1 MMALAC
7 QENSYCKE
15 FQTSVRSCTP
25 AELSLPGKTK
35 EKLQGYEVVLED
47 TILFPE
53 GGGQP
58 DDRGTINDIEVLRI
72 TRRGADAI
80 NFVTK
85 EIQAGTEV
93 CLKVDWKRRFD
104 HMQQHTGQHLI
115 TAIAESMY
123 GCPTT
128 SWNLGENISS
138 IELDIPSLTDQQMA
152 DMETAVNEKILACV
166 PITPHLYH
174 DKDDPE
180 LQKFRCR
187 GLPDDHIGP
196 VRVLEI
202 NGIDSCLCCGTHVS
216 NLSHIQMIKL
226 LWTEKAKKKG
236 RTNLMFVAGGRVLQY
251 LGRSVKV
258 ERSLTTLLKGP
269 VEDHYERA
277 ETAVKGFK
285 STQKYVTSLLR
296 DLAVFEGQKF
306 KSNGNPLLCL
316 HRKEGDLEFMN
327 IIIQQVDNCNKICFL
342 TVGEEKGAGLFL
354 LSGPEDFIQN
364 VGPKVAEILN
374 GKGSINRGNYQ
385 GKANKLSQKGK
396 AEKLIQE
403 YLSSKDNSVKCDDRS
418 AEDKE
423 P

>member
-1 MMALAC
+1 MALAC
-7 QENSYCKE
+7 QQNSYCKE
-15 FQTSVRSCTP
+15 FQTKVKSCSP
-25 AELSLPGKTK
+25 AELPGKTK
-35 EKLQGYEVVLED
+35 KEKLKGYEVILED

-58 DDRGTINDIEVLRI
+58 DDRGTINDVEVLRI
-72 TRRGADAI
+72 TRRGADAV

-128 SWNLGENISS
+128 SWCLGENISS
-138 IELDIPSLTDQQMA
+138 IELDITSLSNQQMA
-152 DMETAVNEKILACV
+152 DLEDAVNEKILASIPV
-166 PITPHLYH
+166 TPHLYH
-174 DKDDPE
+174 DKEDPE

-187 GLPDDHIGP
+187 GLPDDHVGP
-196 VRVLEI
+196 VRVLHVD
-202 NGIDSCLCCGTHVS
+202 GIDSTLCCGTHVS
-216 NLSHIQMIKL
+216 NLSHLQSIKL
-226 LWTEKAKKKG
+226 LWVEKAKKKD
-236 RTNLMFVAGGRVLQY
+236 RTNLIFVAGGRVLQY
-251 LGRSVKV
+251 LGRCVKV
-258 ERSLTTLLKGP
+258 ERALTTLLKGP
-269 VEDHYERA
+269 LEDHYELA
-277 ETAVKGFK
+277 DKAVKGFK
-285 STQKYVTSLLR
+285 TNQKYVTSLLR

-306 KSNGNPLLCL
+306 KTDSSPLLSL

-327 IIIQQVDNCNKICFL
+327 IIVQHVDNSSKICFL
-342 TVGEEKGAGLFL
+342 TVGDEKGAGLFL
-354 LSGPEDFIQN
+354 LSGPEDFIKD

-403 YLSSKDNSVKCDDRS
+403 YLSSKNNIEKSDDKVVQ
-418 AEDKE
+418 EKE